1 MTQIE
6 QKLNKLPEK
15 FRKRI
20 NGIRDTYKLSIT
32 KENGLWSFKYYSIEN
47 EYTIVEVLHDNLQAA
62 VDTML
67 AELKKIRVNI

>member
-6 QKLNKLPEK
+6 QKLKKLPEK

-20 NGIRDTYKLSIT
+20 NGVRDTYKLSIT
-32 KENGLWSFKYYSIEN
+32 KENGLWLFKYYSIEN

>member
-20 NGIRDTYKLSIT
+20 NGIRDTYKLSVT
-32 KENGLWSFKYYSIEN
+32 KENGLWLFKYYSVEN

>member
-20 NGIRDTYKLSIT
+20 NGVRDTYKLSIT
-32 KENGLWSFKYYSIEN
+32 KENGLWLFKYYSIEN
-47 EYTIVEVLHDNLQAA
+47 EYTILEVLHDNLQAA